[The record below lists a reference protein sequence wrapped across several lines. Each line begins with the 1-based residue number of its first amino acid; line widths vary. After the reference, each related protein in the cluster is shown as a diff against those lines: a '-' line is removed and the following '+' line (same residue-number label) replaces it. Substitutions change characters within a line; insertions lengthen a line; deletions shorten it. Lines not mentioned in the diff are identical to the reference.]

1 MSSFRRYS
9 LSLHLHACAS
19 GHTVP
24 THLIRSECMRHSAH
38 FILHY
43 YFIYHV
49 INTSTMHGLVS
60 SKSSSSTHV
69 LQGST
74 MVVSTH
80 HTSRNLRSRG
90 MMSTQAIFKT
100 KSKDP
105 VPETKQV
112 VQKKGLFGRKDNT
125 QSQKKTKVDKAAE
138 YKKRQGFLG
147 SVVGSFD
154 FAEVRSK
161 SDAELLYDA
170 KYGKLKDGK
179 MSKEQYQALRRK
191 IGGTAKDYWKDW
203 VEVKGEYTDKGY
215 VSEDTDGV
223 VGLPFL
229 IGVVVALLGTA
240 AYVVSQTS

>member
-1 MSSFRRYS
+1 
-9 LSLHLHACAS
+9 
-19 GHTVP
+19 
-24 THLIRSECMRHSAH
+24 
-38 FILHY
+38 
-43 YFIYHV
+43 
-49 INTSTMHGLVS
+49 MHGLVS
-60 SKSSSSTHV
+60 TSPSTSTWQKTMKASTHPSRRV
-69 LQGST
+69 SGTCRSSGSRLT
-74 MVVSTH
+74 
-80 HTSRNLRSRG
+80 
-90 MMSTQAIFKT
+90 TQAIFKT
-100 KSKDP
+100 LKTNKPAPATSEK
-105 VPETKQV
+105 VVVEKKRGVFGQKAATKTSV
-112 VQKKGLFGRKDNT
+112 AKKI
-125 QSQKKTKVDKAAE
+125 DKASE

-179 MSKEQYQALRRK
+179 MTKEQYQALRRK

-215 VSEDTDGV
+215 VSENTDDV

-229 IGVVVALLGTA
+229 VAVVVALLGTA